1 MAGRMAGVENE
12 KESRE
17 EKAAANA
24 AAFFDHQIGWVR

>member
-1 MAGRMAGVENE
+1 MAGRMAGIESE

-17 EKAAANA
+17 EKAAET

>member
-1 MAGRMAGVENE
+1 MAGRMAGIESE

-17 EKAAANA
+17 EKAAANT